1 MKEDGANLVEI
12 RKLEGE
18 HKAVWSHAFSFLWE
32 VEFKISIRSQ
42 REGHGKGGGRAESSY
57 WRVSVGIGKA
67 SEGGSIRVSGELER
81 VDDAK

>member
-1 MKEDGANLVEI
+1 MQEDGASLVET
-12 RKLEGE
+12 RELEGE

-67 SEGGSIRVSGELER
+67 SEGGSVRVSSKLER

>member
-1 MKEDGANLVEI
+1 MQEDGASLVET
-12 RKLEGE
+12 RELEGE

-57 WRVSVGIGKA
+57 WRVLW
-67 SEGGSIRVSGELER
+67 ELER
-81 VDDAK
+81 LLKVEVSECQCKLEKS